1 MKSFRRHF
9 PFPQIVCAG
18 LFLLVAG
25 CASQLPSGT
34 APADAAAAVPTPAEG
49 KPESAPPAKVAAAPD
64 NRDPFEGFNRAVY
77 SFNEWFD
84 RYILKP
90 VARGYRAVLP
100 SPIRTGIGNFFNNLR
115 EPIVILN
122 DLFQG
127 KFKQALSDTGRF
139 LVNTTV
145 GIGGLLDPATPLGMT
160 RHNED
165 FGQTLAV
172 WGVGEGSYIVIPFL
186 GPSNLRDT
194 TGLVIDW
201 QVYPPNRI
209 EESSTRDKLLVLE
222 VVDKRSQLLEAS
234 DILDQAAGQDPYTF
248 VREAY
253 RQRRRNL
260 VFDGNP
266 PKTVPK
272 GLFDDDDPPPKAKPP
287 APPAPEAVKP

>member
-1 MKSFRRHF
+1 LNSSRRHF
-9 PFPQIVCAG
+9 SFPLVVCAG
-18 LFLLVAG
+18 LFLLTAG
-25 CASQLPSGT
+25 CASQVPPGPAPVDG
-34 APADAAAAVPTPAEG
+34 APAVSTPAEA
-49 KPESAPPAKVAAAPD
+49 KPEGAAVPD
-64 NRDPFEGFNRAVY
+64 NRDPFERYNRLVY

-90 VARGYRAVLP
+90 VSKGYRAVLP

-145 GIGGLLDPATPLGMT
+145 GIGGLFDPATPLGMK
-160 RHNED
+160 RRDED

-172 WGVGEGSYIVIPFL
+172 WGVGEGPYLVLPFL
-186 GPSNLRDT
+186 GPSNLRDSA
-194 TGLVIDW
+194 GLVVDW
-201 QVYPPNRI
+201 QIYPPNRL
-209 EESSTRDKLLVLE
+209 EETSTRDKLLVLE
-222 VVDKRSQLLEAS
+222 VVEKRSQLLDAS
-234 DILDQAAGQDPYTF
+234 DILEQAAGQDPYTF

-253 RQRRRNL
+253 RQRRRN
-260 VFDGNP
+260 VVYDGNP

-272 GLFDDDDPPPKAKPP
+272 GLFDDDDAPPKPKAP
-287 APPAPEAVKP
+287 APGPEPVKL